1 MRSNPN
7 DIHFII
13 SSLIP
18 KTRVVDEMTHARYSN
33 SKKAPARMMC
43 AVFGEIVEIIPRH
56 KVYVNFISKPHD
68 I

>member
-18 KTRVVDEMTHARYSN
+18 KLRVVDEMTHARYSN

-43 AVFGEIVEIIPRH
+43 AVVGEIVEIKPRH
-56 KVYVNFISKPHD
+56 KTYVIFFKPFD
-68 I
+68 IW